1 VKCKRVIVL
10 LASWA
15 LVVGFSAPVFA
26 GTPEPECELTI
37 EINALRGGSPTAPS
51 GGTKDITSKARIA
64 KGSAPA
70 DATVTDTV
78 LTITS
83 LSGDT
88 VIDEVSSPNLL
99 TLVVGKG
106 GQGDKL
112 TLNVGACV
120 PGETVD
126 FVSHFAGTGPN
137 GAICEATS
145 NRLSKTCK

>member
-1 VKCKRVIVL
+1 VL

-15 LVVGFSAPVFA
+15 LVVGFSAPAFA
-26 GTPEPECELTI
+26 GAPQVECELTI
-37 EINALRGGSPTAPS
+37 EINALRGGSPTAPT
-51 GGTKDITSKARIA
+51 GGIKEITSKARIL

-88 VIDEVSSPNLL
+88 VIDEVQSPELL
-99 TLVVGKG
+99 TLVVGRG
-106 GQGDKL
+106 GVGDKL
-112 TLNVGACV
+112 AVEVGPCV
-120 PGETVD
+120 PGEIVD

-145 NRLSKTCK
+145 SRLSKTCK